1 MDKKPNHDLKPGVYV
16 IGKVLSTTATVHP
29 RKDGSGQ
36 FVRVRHEMSTRPGV
50 IDYEQLL
57 DPAKDAG
64 VKVEGG
70 QVTVFPTLPEDEVI
84 TLRVEPGAIGEYKG
98 KVRISRA
105 ERIG

>member
-1 MDKKPNHDLKPGVYV
+1 MDGNNPNKQQPGIYV
-16 IGKVLSTTATVHP
+16 IGKVISITASVHQ

-36 FVRVRHEMSTRPGV
+36 FVRVRHEISTRPGV

-57 DPAKDAG
+57 DPAKDPG

-70 QVTVFPTLPEDEVI
+70 KAVAFPTLPEDELI

-105 ERIG
+105 ERVA